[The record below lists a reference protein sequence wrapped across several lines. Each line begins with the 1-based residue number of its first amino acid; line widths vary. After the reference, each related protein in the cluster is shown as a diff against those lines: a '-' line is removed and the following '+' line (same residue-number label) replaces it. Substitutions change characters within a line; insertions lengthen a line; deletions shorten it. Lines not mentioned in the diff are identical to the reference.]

1 MNKVYIALMVV
12 LTACGEQ
19 TEKRTQGVPTTVT
32 PVTEMPVDS
41 VPSTT
46 RPVAAVQAQDEAMD
60 YCTQYSV
67 MDADSLQFNGIGL
80 ETGLEELLREMGQPD
95 SIVDP
100 AYECGYFAAE
110 GVPVKIYYYP
120 AISFR
125 VYEGMAEMHLIDFA
139 NDAVGLT
146 YPRLKLNAQTTLEEI
161 KIHFPASYANAYT
174 LQDAADTRQYT
185 FVRLLPKAGVDDQIV
200 LKFFRG
206 KLTAFELWMPC

>member
-1 MNKVYIALMVV
+1 
-12 LTACGEQ
+12 
-19 TEKRTQGVPTTVT
+19 
-32 PVTEMPVDS
+32 
-41 VPSTT
+41 
-46 RPVAAVQAQDEAMD
+46 MD